1 MFTCSQNHFN
11 ALVGFSNLELIFRS
25 ALWDLQCKKKK
36 KEKKKK
42 KKNYYYLLTR
52 TVEAEMKMNHRWGTI
67 QRLASD

>member
-36 KEKKKK
+36 KEKKKEGK
-42 KKNYYYLLTR
+42 LLLSYNYNCGSRNEENEQQLGHHQET
-52 TVEAEMKMNHRWGTI
+52 G
-67 QRLASD
+67 Q